1 MVTAVIVNVN
11 SRASL
16 RSLRCIGVCRTIAG
30 AMSHGSG
37 QCDRWMQACRDVG
50 RWRRVLVVAAVL
62 ATGCAHYGFAKE
74 TSESDGRSSVAV
86 WTVQTPAHWAVDAA
100 RVTTRLVQA
109 LETQGTPARWRRG
122 RQDGDTAR
130 ATLKCRLQLP
140 PFEGHGSWTSVD
152 ASIVCQLRESDDTHR
167 SLRGRGSA
175 SLATTGSSGQAAVTT
190 GAETA
195 ALRATDAVA
204 LRVSR
209 TLNELFNE

>member
-1 MVTAVIVNVN
+1 
-11 SRASL
+11 
-16 RSLRCIGVCRTIAG
+16 
-30 AMSHGSG
+30 MSHGSG
-37 QCDRWMQACRDVG
+37 QYDRWIQACRDDG
-50 RWRRVLVVAAVL
+50 RWRRVLVVVAIL
-62 ATGCAHYGFAKE
+62 ATGCAHYGFANE
-74 TSESDGRSSVAV
+74 TSESNGESSVEV

-109 LETQGTPARWRRG
+109 LETRGTPARWRRG
-122 RQDGDTAR
+122 RQDSEAAR

-152 ASIVCQLRESDDTHR
+152 ASILCQLRKPDATHR

-175 SLATTGSSGQAAVTT
+175 SLATTGPSVQGAVTIT
-190 GAETA
+190 AETA

-209 TLNELFNE
+209 TLNELRNE